1 MRTIPR
7 LLITS
12 AVAAALLTPAA
23 TVVAAPAQVTRF
35 NSFNSVFN
43 SCNGEIVQLT
53 GTVHIVSNQNANG
66 FDQAI
71 TFHGKGAGS
80 QGNEYVFNEKRSFKS
95 ADFNFVLD
103 VHNVAISKGSA
114 PNIIGNAHFDSRTGE
129 FTNEVTCS
137 G

>member
-7 LLITS
+7 LLVTS
-12 AVAAALLTPAA
+12 AVAASLLTPAA
-23 TVVAAPAQVTRF
+23 PVIAAPAQVTRL

-43 SCNGEIVQLT
+43 SCNGEVVQLT
-53 GTVHIVSNQNANG
+53 GTVHIVSKQKADG

-71 TFHGKGAGS
+71 TFHGTGMGS

-103 VHNVAISKGSA
+103 VHNVAVSKGSA
-114 PNIIGNAHFDSRTGE
+114 PNIIGNAHFDSGTGE
-129 FTNEVTCS
+129 FTNEVACS